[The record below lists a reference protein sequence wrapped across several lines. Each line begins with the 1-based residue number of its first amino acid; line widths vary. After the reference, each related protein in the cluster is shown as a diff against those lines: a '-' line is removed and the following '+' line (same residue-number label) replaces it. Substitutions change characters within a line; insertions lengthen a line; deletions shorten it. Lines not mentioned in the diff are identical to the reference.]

1 MPSDTSLRDLEV
13 VVAKLRGAD
22 GGPLAE
28 ELPPD
33 ILQRLLREHGR
44 LTPDV
49 IAPGWYEWKTGT
61 EWPG

>member
-1 MPSDTSLRDLEV
+1 MRPDAALRHLNV
-13 VVAKLRGAD
+13 VIAKLRGPD
-22 GGPLAE
+22 SGPLVE
-28 ELPPD
+28 ELPPEE
-33 ILQRLLREHGR
+33 LQRLLRTHGG